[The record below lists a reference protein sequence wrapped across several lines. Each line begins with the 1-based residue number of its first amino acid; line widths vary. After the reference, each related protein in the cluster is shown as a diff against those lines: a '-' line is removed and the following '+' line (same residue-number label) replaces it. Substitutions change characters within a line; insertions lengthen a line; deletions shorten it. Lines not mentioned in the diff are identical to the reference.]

1 MILIRAILAAVV
13 LAGCTAKPLPT
24 PVVVEPPET
33 ATEATPMP
41 PVPPAAN
48 PAAAADA
55 ARAYHKAESGEGRA
69 VTKPGATADSI
80 TTIHQANALARKA
93 VADLVAQDGHPTPDR
108 IAAAKRTLDD
118 LIRALEATPQ

>member
-1 MILIRAILAAVV
+1 MILVRAILAAAM

-24 PVVVEPPET
+24 PVAAEPPET
-33 ATEATPMP
+33 AEAVL
-41 PVPPAAN
+41 PVPAAPPAAN
-48 PAAAADA
+48 PAPAANA
-55 ARAYHKAESGEGRA
+55 ARAYHKVEGGEGRA